1 MEDNYVKFDL
11 ENSDS
16 IATVCLI
23 IRELCRLVISC
34 NLLLKLCASSC
45 KMYKDSRIKEQIY
58 SKHYHYRMTEENY
71 FLSNRIM
78 TSRIEILTSLFPV
91 ARKKML
97 RGKRLKLKRRMK
109 KKKMMK
115 RMTVSIHQV
124 SIKH

>member
-1 MEDNYVKFDL
+1 
-11 ENSDS
+11 
-16 IATVCLI
+16 
-23 IRELCRLVISC
+23 
-34 NLLLKLCASSC
+34 
-45 KMYKDSRIKEQIY
+45 
-58 SKHYHYRMTEENY
+58 MTEENY

-78 TSRIEILTSLFPV
+78 TSRIKILTSLFPV